1 MRIVK
6 RNSLGWPFDNL
17 NSLFNNNLQTNGVS
31 LKTDIK
37 ETENDYE
44 FLIEVPGMNKEDI
57 KIEYEDN
64 YLIVTATKTSSIE
77 EGEESK
83 YLRRERVF
91 GKYSRSYYLGE
102 IDETQISAKY
112 EDGLLKIN
120 IPKAEVEKAK
130 AKKYININ

>member
-17 NSLFNNNLQTNGVS
+17 SSWFNNNLQTNGVN

-37 ETENDYE
+37 ETETNYE
-44 FLIEVPGMNKEDI
+44 FIIEVPGMTKEDI
-57 KIEYEDN
+57 KIEYENN
-64 YLIVTATKTSSIE
+64 YLIITATKTSSIE
-77 EGEESK
+77 EGDESK

-102 IDETQISAKY
+102 IDENQINAKY

-130 AKKYININ
+130 TKKYINID